1 MTEKEIKAYKARIR
15 READPTKHRQQVKA
29 WKVRN
34 RDKWLAIKRAYYLR
48 RKARIAAG
56 LALLDKSS
64 NA

>member
-1 MTEKEIKAYKARIR
+1 MTDKEIKAYKARVR

-34 RDKWLAIKRAYYLR
+34 RDKWLAIKRAYYQR

-56 LALLDKSS
+56 LALLDKST

>member
-1 MTEKEIKAYKARIR
+1 MTDKEIKVYKARLR

-29 WKVRN
+29 WKIRN
-34 RDKWLAIKRAYYLR
+34 REKWLAIKRAYYQR

-56 LALLDKSS
+56 LNLLDKSS